1 MRYSELKQQVSSWTR
16 AHKSA
21 ACCGPSCSIGVL
33 FCSLSVTTAAM
44 RKRAAAEPVTPQKR
58 SANSPQASAAATEAS
73 DAAPT
78 SPLPSPTPPGSPAI
92 ASIAAPFA
100 GLTPRRSSKPKVAK
114 PTEGPRALEVTILKY
129 AANGA
134 RVNPDFEPQES
145 AYVLILEHPGTK
157 QHPSCLYQ
165 FKDNL
170 AAYLQIL
177 HNQDPETPSEIIKL
191 VPRLHL
197 LLF

>member
-1 MRYSELKQQVSSWTR
+1 MWVCGEALMSYS
-16 AHKSA
+16 HCPA
-21 ACCGPSCSIGVL
+21 AC
-33 FCSLSVTTAAM
+33 
-44 RKRAAAEPVTPQKR
+44 RKK
-58 SANSPQASAAATEAS
+58 
-73 DAAPT
+73 
-78 SPLPSPTPPGSPAI
+78 
-92 ASIAAPFA
+92 A
-100 GLTPRRSSKPKVAK
+100 GLTQAA
-114 PTEGPRALEVTILKY
+114 ALNIDCLIPMAQLDESEISGLNGRNVRHWMNLLCLIFCY